1 MAALDWQTPRNA
13 LVAQTLTGA
22 DDTNR
27 DVKVREL
34 EQYGPMQD
42 SAYAHFGPSA
52 VNAAKATGEAN
63 FAADTASWQTSTQ
76 SIHEAADQ
84 MVRYLIGGPSVAF
97 WPDGSGQ
104 GPLTARM
111 EEAEKAIAPAT
122 HPKHSL
128 ADELRT
134 HQTTVGSAYAMR
146 PKTPS
151 YGEPYTSRWP
161 GLGGVVGTS
170 KSYNLHEFER
180 DILGPAIADANLLIA
195 ELSFI

>member
-13 LVAQTLTGA
+13 LVALPLTDA
-22 DDTNR
+22 NDTNR

-42 SAYAHFGPSA
+42 SAYLHFGASA
-52 VNAAKATGEAN
+52 VDASKAAGDAA
-63 FAADTASWQTSTQ
+63 FAAATASWQTSTQ

-111 EEAEKAIAPAT
+111 EEAERAIAPAT

-134 HQTTVGSAYAMR
+134 HQVTVGSSYAGR
-146 PKTPS
+146 PMTPS
-151 YGEPYTSRWP
+151 YSGAYVERSPI
-161 GLGGVVGTS
+161 LGGVVGTN

-180 DILGPAIADANLLIA
+180 DVLGPAIADANLLLA
-195 ELSFI
+195 ELSFV